1 VFYLRLPGLCAKEEV
16 MGFFIR
22 KPIRFGPI
30 RFNLSNWGIG
40 ASVGVKGARLGV
52 RPNGTPY
59 VYGGRNGLY
68 YRQNL
73 GGQPRP
79 SGTSKGLAVALG
91 ILGVIALAVVLPVL
105 FVGLFFLS
113 LIGIFASVAKPRRR
127 GKFGAWS

>member
-1 VFYLRLPGLCAKEEV
+1 

-30 RFNLSNWGIG
+30 RLNLSNWGLG

-59 VYGGRNGLY
+59 VYGGRGGLY

-73 GGQPRP
+73 GANPGRSRGQ
-79 SGTSKGLAVALG
+79 GTGLAVALG
-91 ILGVIALAVVLPVL
+91 IVGVVALAVVVPFL
-105 FVGLFFLS
+105 FVGIVFLGF
-113 LIGIFASVAKPRRR
+113 LGIVASSFKAR
-127 GKFGAWS
+127 GRGRGGFGPWSR